1 MKNNLLWIFLVIC
14 VLIIGFLAGYL
25 VAMQNPGRAILTDN
39 GLRKNS
45 SQAIGSY
52 KSDSWNGGSAALVL
66 KNDGTC
72 LYPTGAYG
80 TWTQE
85 NKKIKILLDG
95 ASVHTAELVEGGIIL
110 HEKFFEKVN

>member
-1 MKNNLLWIFLVIC
+1 MKNNVLWIFLVIC

-66 KNDGTC
+66 KNV
-72 LYPTGAYG
+72 LAYIQLVLMVRG
-80 TWTQE
+80 HRKT
-85 NKKIKILLDG
+85 KK
-95 ASVHTAELVEGGIIL
+95 
-110 HEKFFEKVN
+110 